1 MAEQTK
7 TLFETPNGFSL
18 FWLYNLP
25 PGWCLFLGASLP
37 QQVAFSQRWAPAG
50 GLLYPDL
57 GYSLTAASLSR
68 GLARLLHVLLRRHS
82 QTLTHGGG
90 LGPPASAGVV
100 LLSTPSSK
108 MFVVQAAEN
117 GCRQHRVLKSLPRAQ
132 QKTKTY
138 KSQVSDSY
146 WGLARQRELDFR
158 RCLLEPCLQNL
169 WPSRERTQRD

>member
-1 MAEQTK
+1 MALQSSFGVVSFFGCILAPTG
-7 TLFETPNGFSL
+7 GF
-18 FWLYNLP
+18 
-25 PGWCLFLGASLP
+25 
-37 QQVAFSQRWAPAG
+37 
-50 GLLYPDL
+50 
-57 GYSLTAASLSR
+57 LTAMGACRGFAVSR
-68 GLARLLHVLLRRHS
+68 PRILTYGGRLEPRS
-82 QTLTHGGG
+82 C
-90 LGPPASAGVV
+90 PPATCFAPPPLPDAHSRWWAWATG
-100 LLSTPSSK
+100 LCRGGTFSTPSSK

-138 KSQVSDSY
+138 TKSQVSDSY